1 MASRPPMIRRRFLCT
16 SAKVG
21 KKWAV
26 KEVTKSNFA
35 DSVEEFKDHLAGS
48 DFVAVSLQ
56 KTGSFS
62 AAWHRALPFDTAE
75 TAYCKAKYAA
85 ERFQLLQF
93 AACPFTRRASKLTAH
108 PLICF
113 ILFPR
118 DELKLGMPS
127 YSFSVQTSHLTSMAQ
142 EGFDFNA
149 CIYNGI
155 SYLSKA
161 QESAAK
167 YLLRELNHE
176 SSIGKNACKKS
187 GSRKDDALLSSLRK
201 LRTSSTACTGD
212 AKRVQDKDLF
222 ERELQNMRTNKPR
235 EFVDSVR

>member
-1 MASRPPMIRRRFLCT
+1 MASLPPMIRRRFLCT

-26 KEVTKSNFA
+26 KEVTKLNFL
-35 DSVEEFKDHLAGS
+35 DSVEEFKAHLAGS

-62 AAWHRALPFDTAE
+62 AAWHRALPFDTAD
-75 TAYCKAKYAA
+75 TAYYKAKYAA

-93 AACPFTRRASKLTAH
+93 AACPFTLRASKLTAH
-108 PLICF
+108 PLVHFILLYPRYTTTHTYICIWCRYNVNLLGIWCRYNF

-118 DELKLGMPS
+118 DELKLGMPA

-149 CIYNGI
+149 CIYD
-155 SYLSKA
+155 
-161 QESAAK
+161 
-167 YLLRELNHE
+167 
-176 SSIGKNACKKS
+176 GKH
-187 GSRKDDALLSSLRK
+187 AL
-201 LRTSSTACTGD
+201 
-212 AKRVQDKDLF
+212 
-222 ERELQNMRTNKPR
+222 
-235 EFVDSVR
+235 

>member
-1 MASRPPMIRRRFLCT
+1 MASLPPMIRRRFLCT

-35 DSVEEFKDHLAGS
+35 DSVEEFKAHLDGS

-62 AAWHRALPFDTAE
+62 AAWHRALPFDTAD

-93 AACPFTRRASKLTAH
+93 AACPFTLRASKLTAH
-108 PLICF
+108 PLVHFILLYPQYTITRTYIYTCVVGIDNVSLLGIWCRYNF

-149 CIYNGI
+149 CIYNGKHALCYII
-155 SYLSKA
+155 SLP
-161 QESAAK
+161 
-167 YLLRELNHE
+167 N
-176 SSIGKNACKKS
+176 
-187 GSRKDDALLSSLRK
+187 
-201 LRTSSTACTGD
+201 
-212 AKRVQDKDLF
+212 F
-222 ERELQNMRTNKPR
+222 
-235 EFVDSVR
+235 